1 MDGDNDDCRNRPGRS
16 RSWKAVRG
24 LLSLKDLTEV
34 KTDILARL
42 DLYAGS
48 GQESAAQTGV
58 APSSTDLAVGSLEE
72 ASLRAVKGFL

>member
-42 DLYAGS
+42 DLYAGR
-48 GQESAAQTGV
+48 GQESGAQTGV
-58 APSSTDLAVGSLEE
+58 APSWMDLVPGNLED
-72 ASLRAVKGFL
+72 SP